1 MPPVPYLR
9 YRITFVSRHDE
20 RRSFVGRQEPRYIPV
35 KTNYGP
41 PEKSSMDRTVTEL
54 PIPVRFII
62 LNATRTGS
70 NFLCTVL
77 NSHPDILCHHEIFN
91 PHVIGVA
98 RHLQDS
104 DFRLGSMEERE
115 SDPVEFLD
123 RVWRTNLGR
132 AAVGFK
138 MCLWQHEAAYRAVLP
153 DHGVRK
159 VLLKRRN
166 RVKSF
171 VSLLLA
177 RQTGEWVVYDDRG
190 APAPRPRVHVDRAA
204 LAENIALHERF
215 YAETERSLNE
225 TAQDH
230 VLLWYEDLFSPRGIE
245 PALAFLGAA
254 GRPVQPNGQTLKL
267 TPVALRETISNFDTL
282 SEELRG
288 SDLEAELHELGC

>member
-1 MPPVPYLR
+1 M
-9 YRITFVSRHDE
+9 T
-20 RRSFVGRQEPRYIPV
+20 
-35 KTNYGP
+35 KP
-41 PEKSSMDRTVTEL
+41 PEA
-54 PIPVRFII
+54 VRFII

-104 DFRLGSMEERE
+104 DFRLGSMAERE

-138 MCLWQHEAAYRAVLP
+138 MCLWQHEPAYRAVMP
-153 DHGVRK
+153 DRSVHK
-159 VLLKRRN
+159 ILLKRRN

-190 APAPRPRVHVDRAA
+190 APAPRPQVHVDHAA
-204 LAENIALHERF
+204 LLENIALHDRF
-215 YAETERSLNE
+215 YAETERALSE
-225 TAQDH
+225 SGQDH
-230 VLLWYEDLFSPRGIE
+230 ALLWYEDLFSPAGIE
-245 PALAFLGAA
+245 PALTFLGAE
-254 GRPVQPNGQTLKL
+254 GRPAQPEGQTWKL
-267 TPVALRETISNFDTL
+267 TPVALRETIANFDAL
-282 SEELRG
+282 SETLRG
-288 SDLEAELHELGC
+288 SGLEAELHETGR

>member
-1 MPPVPYLR
+1 M
-9 YRITFVSRHDE
+9 T
-20 RRSFVGRQEPRYIPV
+20 
-35 KTNYGP
+35 KP
-41 PEKSSMDRTVTEL
+41 PEA
-54 PIPVRFII
+54 VRFII

-104 DFRLGSMEERE
+104 DFRLGSMAERE

-138 MCLWQHEAAYRAVLP
+138 MCLWQHEPAYRAVMP
-153 DHGVRK
+153 DRSVRK
-159 VLLKRRN
+159 ILLKRRN

-190 APAPRPRVHVDRAA
+190 APAPRPQVHVDHAT
-204 LAENIALHERF
+204 LLENIALHDRF
-215 YAETERSLNE
+215 YAETERALSE
-225 TAQDH
+225 SGQDH
-230 VLLWYEDLFSPRGIE
+230 ALLWYEDLFSPAGID
-245 PALAFLGAA
+245 PALALLGAE
-254 GRPVQPNGQTLKL
+254 GRPAQPEGQTWKL
-267 TPVALRETISNFDTL
+267 TPVSLRETIANFDAL
-282 SEELRG
+282 NEALRG
-288 SDLEAELHELGC
+288 SDLYAELHETGR

>member
-1 MPPVPYLR
+1 M
-9 YRITFVSRHDE
+9 T
-20 RRSFVGRQEPRYIPV
+20 
-35 KTNYGP
+35 KP
-41 PEKSSMDRTVTEL
+41 PEA
-54 PIPVRFII
+54 VRFII

-104 DFRLGSMEERE
+104 DFRLGSMAERE

-138 MCLWQHEAAYRAVLP
+138 MCLWQHEPAYRAVMP
-153 DHGVRK
+153 DRSVHK
-159 VLLKRRN
+159 ILLKRRN

-177 RQTGEWVVYDDRG
+177 RQTGEWVVYDDRS
-190 APAPRPRVHVDRAA
+190 APAPRPQVHVDHAA
-204 LAENIALHERF
+204 LLENIALHDRF
-215 YAETERSLNE
+215 YAETERALSE
-225 TAQDH
+225 SGQDH
-230 VLLWYEDLFSPRGIE
+230 ALLWYEDLFSPAGID
-245 PALAFLGAA
+245 PALALLGTE
-254 GRPVQPNGQTLKL
+254 GRPAQPEGQTWKL
-267 TPVALRETISNFDTL
+267 APVALRDTIANFDAL
-282 SEELRG
+282 SEALRG
-288 SDLEAELHELGC
+288 SGLEAELHETGR

>member
-1 MPPVPYLR
+1 M
-9 YRITFVSRHDE
+9 T
-20 RRSFVGRQEPRYIPV
+20 
-35 KTNYGP
+35 KP
-41 PEKSSMDRTVTEL
+41 PEA
-54 PIPVRFII
+54 VRFII

-104 DFRLGSMEERE
+104 DFRLGSMAERE
-115 SDPVEFLD
+115 SDPVEFLG

-138 MCLWQHEAAYRAVLP
+138 MCLWQHEPAYRAVMP
-153 DHGVRK
+153 DRSVRK
-159 VLLKRRN
+159 ILLKRRN

-190 APAPRPRVHVDRAA
+190 APAPRPQVHVNHAA
-204 LAENIALHERF
+204 LLENIALHDRF
-215 YAETERSLNE
+215 YAETERALSE
-225 TAQDH
+225 SGQDH
-230 VLLWYEDLFSPRGIE
+230 ALLWYEDLFTLAGID
-245 PALAFLGAA
+245 PALALLGTE
-254 GRPVQPNGQTLKL
+254 GRPAQPEGQTWKL
-267 TPVALRETISNFDTL
+267 TPVSLRETIANFDAL
-282 SEELRG
+282 SEALRG
-288 SDLEAELHELGC
+288 SDLQAELHETGR

>member
-1 MPPVPYLR
+1 M
-9 YRITFVSRHDE
+9 
-20 RRSFVGRQEPRYIPV
+20 
-35 KTNYGP
+35 
-41 PEKSSMDRTVTEL
+41 
-54 PIPVRFII
+54 
-62 LNATRTGS
+62 
-70 NFLCTVL
+70 
-77 NSHPDILCHHEIFN
+77 
-91 PHVIGVA
+91 IGVA

-159 VLLKRRN
+159 ILLKRRN

-190 APAPRPRVHVDRAA
+190 APAPRPRVHVDPLA
-204 LAENIALHERF
+204 LMENIALHERF

-230 VLLWYEDLFSPRGIE
+230 ALLWYEDLFSPEGIE

-254 GRPVQPNGQTLKL
+254 GRPAQPQGQTWKL

-288 SDLEAELHELGC
+288 SDLEAELHELGR

>member
-1 MPPVPYLR
+1 M
-9 YRITFVSRHDE
+9 T
-20 RRSFVGRQEPRYIPV
+20 
-35 KTNYGP
+35 KP
-41 PEKSSMDRTVTEL
+41 PEA
-54 PIPVRFII
+54 VRFII

-104 DFRLGSMEERE
+104 DFRLGSMAERE

-132 AAVGFK
+132 ASVGFK
-138 MCLWQHEAAYRAVLP
+138 MCLWQHEPAYRAVMP
-153 DHGVRK
+153 DRSVRK
-159 VLLKRRN
+159 ILLKRRN

-190 APAPRPRVHVDRAA
+190 APAPRPQVHVDHAA
-204 LAENIALHERF
+204 LLENIALHDRF
-215 YAETERSLNE
+215 YAETERALSE
-225 TAQDH
+225 SGQDH
-230 VLLWYEDLFSPRGIE
+230 ALLWYEDLFSPAGID
-245 PALAFLGAA
+245 PALALLGAE
-254 GRPVQPNGQTLKL
+254 GRPAQPEGQTWKL
-267 TPVALRETISNFDTL
+267 TPVSLRETIANFDAL
-282 SEELRG
+282 SEALRG
-288 SDLEAELHELGC
+288 SDLQAELHETGR

>member
-1 MPPVPYLR
+1 M
-9 YRITFVSRHDE
+9 T
-20 RRSFVGRQEPRYIPV
+20 
-35 KTNYGP
+35 KP
-41 PEKSSMDRTVTEL
+41 PEA
-54 PIPVRFII
+54 VRFII

-104 DFRLGSMEERE
+104 DFRLGSMAERE

-138 MCLWQHEAAYRAVLP
+138 MCLWQHEPAYRAVMP
-153 DHGVRK
+153 DRSVRK
-159 VLLKRRN
+159 ILLKRRN

-190 APAPRPRVHVDRAA
+190 APAPRPQVHVDHAA
-204 LAENIALHERF
+204 LLENIALHDRF
-215 YAETERSLNE
+215 YAETESALRDTGQE
-225 TAQDH
+225 HA
-230 VLLWYEDLFSPRGIE
+230 LLWYEDLFSPAGID
-245 PALAFLGAA
+245 PALALLGTE
-254 GRPVQPNGQTLKL
+254 GRPAQPEGQTWKL
-267 TPVALRETISNFDTL
+267 TPVALRDTIANFDAL
-282 SEELRG
+282 NEALRG
-288 SDLEAELHELGC
+288 SELEAELHEMGR

>member
-1 MPPVPYLR
+1 M
-9 YRITFVSRHDE
+9 T
-20 RRSFVGRQEPRYIPV
+20 
-35 KTNYGP
+35 KP
-41 PEKSSMDRTVTEL
+41 PEA
-54 PIPVRFII
+54 VRFII

-104 DFRLGSMEERE
+104 DFRLGSMAERE
-115 SDPVEFLD
+115 SDPVEFLG

-138 MCLWQHEAAYRAVLP
+138 MCLWQHEPAYRAVMP
-153 DHGVRK
+153 DRSVRK
-159 VLLKRRN
+159 ILLKRRN

-190 APAPRPRVHVDRAA
+190 APAPRPQVHVDHAA
-204 LAENIALHERF
+204 LLENIALHDRF
-215 YAETERSLNE
+215 YAETERALSE
-225 TAQDH
+225 SGQDH
-230 VLLWYEDLFSPRGIE
+230 ALLWYEDLFSPAGID
-245 PALAFLGAA
+245 PALALLGAE
-254 GRPVQPNGQTLKL
+254 GRPAQPEGQTWKL
-267 TPVALRETISNFDTL
+267 TPVSLRETIVNFDAL
-282 SEELRG
+282 SEALRG
-288 SDLEAELHELGC
+288 SDLEAELHETGR

>member
-1 MPPVPYLR
+1 M
-9 YRITFVSRHDE
+9 T
-20 RRSFVGRQEPRYIPV
+20 
-35 KTNYGP
+35 KP
-41 PEKSSMDRTVTEL
+41 PEA
-54 PIPVRFII
+54 VRFII

-104 DFRLGSMEERE
+104 DFRLGSMAERE
-115 SDPVEFLD
+115 SDPVEFLG

-138 MCLWQHEAAYRAVLP
+138 MCLWQHEPAYRAVMP
-153 DHGVRK
+153 DRSVRK
-159 VLLKRRN
+159 ILLKRRN

-190 APAPRPRVHVDRAA
+190 APAPRPQVHVDHAA
-204 LAENIALHERF
+204 LLENIALHDRF
-215 YAETERSLNE
+215 YAETERALSE
-225 TAQDH
+225 SGQDH
-230 VLLWYEDLFSPRGIE
+230 ALLWYEDLFSPAGID
-245 PALAFLGAA
+245 PALALLGAE
-254 GRPVQPNGQTLKL
+254 GRPAQPGGQTWKL
-267 TPVALRETISNFDTL
+267 APVALRDTIANFDAL
-282 SEELRG
+282 SEALRG
-288 SDLEAELHELGC
+288 SDLEAELHETGR

>member
-1 MPPVPYLR
+1 M
-9 YRITFVSRHDE
+9 T
-20 RRSFVGRQEPRYIPV
+20 
-35 KTNYGP
+35 KP
-41 PEKSSMDRTVTEL
+41 PEA
-54 PIPVRFII
+54 VRFII

-104 DFRLGSMEERE
+104 DFRLGSMAERE
-115 SDPVEFLD
+115 SDPVEFLG

-138 MCLWQHEAAYRAVLP
+138 MCLWQHEPAYRAVMP
-153 DHGVRK
+153 DRSVHK
-159 VLLKRRN
+159 ILLKRRN

-190 APAPRPRVHVDRAA
+190 APAPRPQVHVDHAA
-204 LAENIALHERF
+204 LLENIALHDRF
-215 YAETERSLNE
+215 YAETERALSE
-225 TAQDH
+225 SGQDH
-230 VLLWYEDLFSPRGIE
+230 ALLWYEDLFSPAGID
-245 PALAFLGAA
+245 PALALLGAE
-254 GRPVQPNGQTLKL
+254 GRPAQPEGQTWKL
-267 TPVALRETISNFDTL
+267 TPVSLRETIVNFDAL
-282 SEELRG
+282 SEALRG
-288 SDLEAELHELGC
+288 SDLEAELHETGR